1 MALVAIL
8 LCVNFTSCSKDDDPT
23 TDEPQGG
30 GGAVSSK
37 KIVKIVGT
45 GTSEE
50 GSYSYSFSETYTF
63 NYDSQGKLVQAVYS
77 EEDDMYKDTRG
88 YQFVWGDDAI
98 KVNRVVGSGSS
109 LTYNL
114 NDKLVRNSDNGDT
127 FSYNSSNKFA
137 KGIYGSNKFAKVKF
151 EYVVTAIWDGDK
163 LVSISRGEYDDVTLK
178 YGNSCQKGYSPLI
191 ATMIQDNPEFC
202 LLFMAHPEIAGMRTS
217 QLPTSSTVTEDYL
230 GETETSTI
238 TYEFDKEGYISK
250 IQIGSTKCT
259 LTWE

>member
-1 MALVAIL
+1 MALAAIL

-23 TDEPQGG
+23 EEPEEGG
-30 GGAVSSK
+30 IVVSGK
-37 KIVKIVGT
+37 KLAQIVGT
-45 GTSEE
+45 ETSED
-50 GSYSYSFSETYTF
+50 GSYSETYAYVF
-63 NYDSQGKLVQAVYS
+63 NYDSQGRLVQAVYS
-77 EEDDMYKDTRG
+77 EDYYGYKDTRS

-98 KVNRVVGSGSS
+98 KVNCVDGSGSS

-137 KGIYGSNKFAKVKF
+137 KGIY
-151 EYVVTAIWDGDK
+151 EYDYVVTTIWDGDK
-163 LVSISRGEYDDVTLK
+163 LVSISRDEENVTLK
-178 YGNSCQKGYSPLI
+178 YGNSCQKGYFPLI

-202 LLFMAHPEIAGMRTS
+202 LLFMAHPEIAGLRTS
-217 QLPTSSTVTEDYL
+217 QLPTSVTITDDYS

-250 IQIGSTKCT
+250 IKTSSSTYT
-259 LTWE
+259 LTWK

>member
-1 MALVAIL
+1 MALAAIL

-23 TDEPQGG
+23 EETEEGG
-30 GGAVSSK
+30 IVVSGK
-37 KIVKIVGT
+37 KLAQIVGT
-45 GTSEE
+45 ETSED
-50 GSYSYSFSETYTF
+50 GSYSGTYAYVF

-98 KVNRVVGSGSS
+98 KVNRVDGSGSS

-137 KGIYGSNKFAKVKF
+137 KGIY
-151 EYVVTAIWDGDK
+151 EYDYVVTTIWDGDK
-163 LVSISRGEYDDVTLK
+163 LVSISRDEEDVTLK
-178 YGNSCQKGYSPLI
+178 YGNSCQKGYFPLI
-191 ATMIQDNPEFC
+191 ATTIQDNPEFS
-202 LLFMAHPEIAGMRTS
+202 LLFMAHPEIAGIRTS
-217 QLPTSSTVTEDYL
+217 QLPTNVTVTEDYS

-250 IQIGSTKCT
+250 FKIKRSDGSSTYT
-259 LTWE
+259 LTWK

>member
-1 MALVAIL
+1 MALAAIL

-23 TDEPQGG
+23 EEPEEGG
-30 GGAVSSK
+30 IVVSGK
-37 KIVKIVGT
+37 KLAQIVGT
-45 GTSEE
+45 ETSED
-50 GSYSYSFSETYTF
+50 GSYSETYAYVF

-77 EEDDMYKDTRG
+77 EEDDVYKDTRG

-178 YGNSCQKGYSPLI
+178 YGNSCQKGYFPLI

-202 LLFMAHPEIAGMRTS
+202 LLFMAHPEIAGLRTS
-217 QLPTSSTVTEDYL
+217 QLPTSVTITDDYS

-250 IQIGSTKCT
+250 IKTSSSTYT
-259 LTWE
+259 LTWK